1 MMQHHNLHQPR
12 IMPLEPPF
20 APETAAELARWQ
32 PGEAA
37 PIALFRTLV
46 RHLPLAAAMY
56 PLGSYFLGRTSP
68 LEIRDREIVI
78 DRVCARCGC
87 EYEWGVHARIFA
99 KAAGF
104 DTARLDATVSGNLD
118 ASCWTDSDRLLIR
131 MVDELHD
138 SGRVSDELWS
148 LMAARWTPDQ
158 LLNLMVLA
166 GWYHAIS
173 FVANGAQS
181 AARGIRGA
189 LPGTR
194 RSD

>member
-1 MMQHHNLHQPR
+1 MQQNNSHQPR
-12 IMPLEPPF
+12 IMPLEAPF
-20 APETAAELARWQ
+20 ESDAAAELARWQ

-46 RHLPLAAAMY
+46 RHLPLANAMY

-68 LEIRDREIVI
+68 IEIRDREVVI

-99 KAAGF
+99 NAAGF
-104 DTARLDATVSGNLD
+104 DATQLAATVSGNGD

-131 MVDELHD
+131 LVDELHD
-138 SGRVSDELWS
+138 SGRLSDDLWAS
-148 LMAARWTPDQ
+148 MATRWTPEQ
-158 LLNLMVLA
+158 LLNLTVLA

-173 FVANGAQS
+173 FVAN
-181 AARGIRGA
+181 AARVPLEEFGVRF
-189 LPGTR
+189 PTC
-194 RSD
+194 DDPK